1 LIWIEVTNARGNGI
15 PSVRRYSSSLN
26 SAEAMIRP
34 TVLNS
39 ILCQANAEGVTGTLL
54 MNREGMVLCHAGCDE
69 SRAEAIAAIASNI
82 WCSYEKSGQ
91 ETFRDDKLKWFFLE
105 GSEGRIAICK
115 VATLLLCMV
124 ANDTVETG
132 MLRSKLHAVKHCLEP
147 SLTHIL
153 PR

>member
-1 LIWIEVTNARGNGI
+1 LHVLFIEK
-15 PSVRRYSSSLN
+15 
-26 SAEAMIRP
+26 MIRP

-69 SRAEAIAAIASNI
+69 SQAEAIAAIASNI

-115 VATLLLCMV
+115 VSTLLLCMV
-124 ANDTVETG
+124 ANDTVEIG
-132 MLRSKLHAVKHCLEP
+132 MLRGKNFYFLALCGQALLRTVTDSYTSKMIAYLYLF
-147 SLTHIL
+147 HIVNDV
-153 PR
+153 